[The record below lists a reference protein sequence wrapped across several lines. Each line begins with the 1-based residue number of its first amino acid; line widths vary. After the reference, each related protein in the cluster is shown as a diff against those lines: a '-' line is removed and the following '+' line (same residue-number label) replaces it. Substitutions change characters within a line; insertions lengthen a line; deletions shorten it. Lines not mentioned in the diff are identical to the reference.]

1 MIVFLLNG
9 YILVLVIL
17 IWLKVVPANLFW
29 KISPVLVLLLLLV
42 GLFIPMG
49 WGAPAGAAILGRHS
63 VQIVPDVAGEV
74 IEVPV
79 VPNAPLKQGD
89 ILFKIDP
96 TPYEAQL
103 RALDAQ
109 LKLAQMRLGQMTE
122 LAQRQAST
130 EFDVQQRQAEV
141 EQLQAQVDG
150 AKWNLDKT
158 IVRAPADGYVTNLTL
173 RKGARVSNLS
183 ISPVMAFIDTS
194 ETVVV
199 VEVPQIYARY
209 IQPGQTIEV
218 TFKYLPGEVFSGT
231 VEAVLQAIASGEA
244 APSGTAVAPQ
254 GIDATPFVLRVKL
267 DDAGVADRLP
277 AGAVGEA
284 AIYTDHVKA
293 SHIIRQVLLRQ
304 SAILNYVMPF

>member
-1 MIVFLLNG
+1 MIVFLLNA

-49 WGAPAGAAILGRHS
+49 WGAPAGAAIIGRHS

-74 IEVPV
+74 IGVPV
-79 VPNAPLKQGD
+79 VPNTPLKQGD

-183 ISPVMAFIDTS
+183 ISPVIAFIDTS
-194 ETVVV
+194 EAVVV

-209 IQPGQTIEV
+209 IQHGQTIEV